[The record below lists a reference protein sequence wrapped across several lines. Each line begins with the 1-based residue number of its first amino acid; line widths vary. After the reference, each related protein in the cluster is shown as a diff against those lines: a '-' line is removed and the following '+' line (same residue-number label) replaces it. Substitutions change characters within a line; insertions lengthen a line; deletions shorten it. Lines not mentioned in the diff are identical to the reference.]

1 MSDIF
6 EKIEII
12 QNGVFLLG
20 MMGMGYA
27 GLKLIQ
33 GITGSEDNPLFH
45 LSDEEITETVQYGEG
60 RESWTYQEQSFLHN
74 ITEKGIYNST
84 AQELAEVNNRYE
96 KNIRAPILD
105 SLDRENTAYEQGGVY
120 AYYKQGLAENDSR
133 FIKSPIVS
141 GYVWL
146 HEKIYGVSE

>member
-1 MSDIF
+1 MDDIF

-12 QNGVFLLG
+12 QNGVLLLG

-27 GLKLIQ
+27 GLKMIQ
-33 GITGSEDNPLFH
+33 GITGSEDNPLIQ

-60 RESWTYQEQSFLHN
+60 RENWTFQEQSFLHN

-96 KNIRAPILD
+96 KNIRSPILD
-105 SLDRENTAYEQGGVY
+105 SLDRENTAYEQGGLY
-120 AYYKQGLAENDSR
+120 NYYKQGLAENDDR
-133 FIKSPIVS
+133 FIKSPVVS

-146 HEKIYGVSE
+146 HDKIYGVSE